1 MLLLL
6 IQQRCVIFYQG
17 LLVTGGH
24 RQSLEI
30 RKIWCP
36 ETLPQQLLTSGSNF
50 DNSTR
55 ILFLM
60 VGILV
65 LILLSTLYLLFRLQS
80 LQEKIDSSYMRY
92 ENFTS
97 WLSLNFICNDRASV
111 TFPIEQILGWQNRLH
126 SLTSKKIQEYLDINF
141 QQIVKVRPR

>member
-1 MLLLL
+1 MTSNNQLPRDYSMRPKKASRLSSSNAAYYNCRQT
-6 IQQRCVIFYQG
+6 ISRGSIRQG

-80 LQEKIDSSYMRY
+80 LQEKIDSSYMR
-92 ENFTS
+92 
-97 WLSLNFICNDRASV
+97 ASV
-111 TFPIEQILGWQNRLH
+111 TFPIEQILGWQNRL
-126 SLTSKKIQEYLDINF
+126 
-141 QQIVKVRPR
+141 